1 MIILFLLLYS
11 KIDAVQVDG
20 AIAVKDESTIIL
32 KEFIDVIVNV
42 KIHNDLLTS
51 DDHDC
56 LKNKLNAKDETFNQ
70 IVKSINEVKQKEFT
84 HLLQSMGIEV
94 EDEMGMIKSFMN
106 CKNIK
111 QICGEEA
118 FSCCADKYVES
129 EKAFCYNHLSHPEL
143 VTVNS
148 DSVIYSSECYRQKL
162 SEKYNFAITKY
173 MNYTENV
180 KTKNEVG
187 EFRTKLQSN
196 GHEGFVRTD
205 VLNPVIDK
213 NLSTVGIL
221 EEEPNSYNVTFEF
234 NPKWKQNKGYRTIT
248 LVVGRRRDL
257 KMSHPKHYVQNLNIQ
272 VSADVGTCKFIN
284 KRFLREMEAKLDAEY
299 IVFDCNYN
307 RIGKLS
313 ISITIKE
320 MTVRLHEILIFRAE
334 PTVLLKKLE
343 DVISER
349 RRKTHFLHD
358 QEEVIVLPTIQ
369 PTTKA
374 TIETKSTTETTTE
387 TKSSTETKTET
398 KSTTG
403 TKSTLSTKS
412 PLDIV
417 VTATVG
423 NEWVTRRQQSS
434 TDNNQKTTARPLNPL
449 PPSQRMVTPETI
461 IPKSPTVENIQTQN
475 GQIDGSETVLPLN
488 PPSVTRTTVAVVAPT
503 FSHTRELNTP
513 EVIFE
518 TDDEDVI
525 GETEVPGI
533 EGSGYLVYDDLESDS
548 EYNKTYFSKN
558 EYDSWNDYEAWNN
571 SYEASGD
578 YLQEEL
584 HRQGRSVSLFERIS
598 ETVKYYIKGGHYTN
612 WYNLEKFDAFSHT
625 QTEIIE
631 AVKANKQALL
641 EFSTSEQKLLAAVC
655 EQGVE
660 FSKEILNL
668 KASISLLD
676 FKLVVINSIDSCR
689 QGQIPLLM
697 TEQLVNKICQAYNDK
712 YSCEYFHQI
721 KTMSCEL
728 IGLRVLTGEER
739 QLDIQMKFKIPRT
752 NGYEIWKLL
761 PVLTP
766 VTNEMLNFKL
776 IQKEDLMNNKNQNF
790 WDSITQNEPIENPTK
805 NYYFYSKKLPKKVI
819 IKNSYVGSTE
829 SDNKFISESDI
840 SESCVKYG
848 EKSLMTSDCEAI
860 FSTEKECVVTKM
872 DAIRQLM
879 ISTEFQLK
887 IYKNGVFMRTCT
899 GVCFLKEGEFTL
911 DCNNEIVQNKFK
923 TLEVNVTI
931 PIMKF
936 DNSNTE
942 TLNKYLEK
950 LNQEINETR
959 TKLINDKHHDFLE
972 NISIEKPATKLLLL
986 SIGVV
991 FVLIIIIYGC
1001 YRIRKYIIAKVFQNA
1016 NYISPE
1022 EVKKL
1027 TISSPL

>member
-20 AIAVKDESTIIL
+20 AIAIKDESTIVL

-56 LKNKLNAKDETFNQ
+56 LKNKLNAKNETFNQ
-70 IVKSINEVKQKEFT
+70 IVKSINEVKQKEFN

-94 EDEMGMIKSFMN
+94 EDKMGMIKSFMN

-162 SEKYNFAITKY
+162 PEKYNFAITKY

-257 KMSHPKHYVQNLNIQ
+257 KMFHPKHYVQNLNIQ
-272 VSADVGTCKFIN
+272 VLTDVGTCKFIN
-284 KRFLREMEAKLDAEY
+284 KRFLKEMEARLDAEY

-307 RIGKLS
+307 RINKLS

-334 PTVLLKKLE
+334 PTLLLKKLE
-343 DVISER
+343 NVISKR

-358 QEEVIVLPTIQ
+358 QEEVIVLPTMQ
-369 PTTKA
+369 PT
-374 TIETKSTTETTTE
+374 
-387 TKSSTETKTET
+387 TETKTET
-398 KSTTG
+398 KPTTE

-423 NEWVTRRQQSS
+423 NEWVTRRQRSS
-434 TDNNQKTTARPLNPL
+434 TNNNQKTTARPLNPL
-449 PPSQRMVTPETI
+449 LPSQRMVTTETI
-461 IPKSPTVENIQTQN
+461 IPKSPTVENMQTQN
-475 GQIDGSETVLPLN
+475 LHIGGSETVPPLN
-488 PPSVTRTTVAVVAPT
+488 PPSVTRTTIAVVAPT

-518 TDDEDVI
+518 TDDEDI
-525 GETEVPGI
+525 IEKTEVPAI
-533 EGSGYLVYDDLESDS
+533 EESGYLVYDDLESDS

-558 EYDSWNDYEAWNN
+558 EYGSWNGYEIWND
-571 SYEASGD
+571 SFEASGD

-584 HRQGRSVSLFERIS
+584 HRQGRSVSLFERLS

-641 EFSTSEQKLLAAVC
+641 EFSTSEQKL
-655 EQGVE
+655 
-660 FSKEILNL
+660 
-668 KASISLLD
+668 
-676 FKLVVINSIDSCR
+676 
-689 QGQIPLLM
+689 
-697 TEQLVNKICQAYNDK
+697 
-712 YSCEYFHQI
+712 
-721 KTMSCEL
+721 
-728 IGLRVLTGEER
+728 
-739 QLDIQMKFKIPRT
+739 
-752 NGYEIWKLL
+752 
-761 PVLTP
+761 
-766 VTNEMLNFKL
+766 
-776 IQKEDLMNNKNQNF
+776 
-790 WDSITQNEPIENPTK
+790 
-805 NYYFYSKKLPKKVI
+805 
-819 IKNSYVGSTE
+819 
-829 SDNKFISESDI
+829 
-840 SESCVKYG
+840 
-848 EKSLMTSDCEAI
+848 
-860 FSTEKECVVTKM
+860 
-872 DAIRQLM
+872 
-879 ISTEFQLK
+879 
-887 IYKNGVFMRTCT
+887 
-899 GVCFLKEGEFTL
+899 
-911 DCNNEIVQNKFK
+911 
-923 TLEVNVTI
+923 
-931 PIMKF
+931 
-936 DNSNTE
+936 
-942 TLNKYLEK
+942 
-950 LNQEINETR
+950 
-959 TKLINDKHHDFLE
+959 
-972 NISIEKPATKLLLL
+972 
-986 SIGVV
+986 
-991 FVLIIIIYGC
+991 
-1001 YRIRKYIIAKVFQNA
+1001 
-1016 NYISPE
+1016 
-1022 EVKKL
+1022 
-1027 TISSPL
+1027 